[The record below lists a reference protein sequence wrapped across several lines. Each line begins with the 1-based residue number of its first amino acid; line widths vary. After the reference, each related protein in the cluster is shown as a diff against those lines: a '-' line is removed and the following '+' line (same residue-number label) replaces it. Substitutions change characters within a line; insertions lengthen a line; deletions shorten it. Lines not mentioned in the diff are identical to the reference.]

1 MSRWETFN
9 NILKV
14 VIPAFLTLILA
25 EVALIYYDFIEI
37 SPSIM
42 SWELTFGCI
51 LLSVSINFY
60 SYYSLRKLTE
70 FLMIESIKR
79 RPFKELYTFG
89 QIAIWNDISSN
100 IFQEGKKCVP
110 FGVGFLRSAA
120 FLDKMFKKNMADI
133 RRKLNTKYKDID
145 EDEIHGND
153 AILIAAKKNYDE
165 DLKQYYNENI
175 FNKNDNWSKYGTT
188 VPLNPITETTKF
200 EDNERCRSRVEFA
213 IKLVII
219 VCLASYGL
227 IYVVIECLG
236 FINKFLGFVDK
247 WIG

>member
-1 MSRWETFN
+1 MSHWETFN

-25 EVALIYYDFIEI
+25 EFALTYYDFIKI

-42 SWELTFGCI
+42 SWEFTFGCI

-60 SYYSLRKLTE
+60 SYFSLRKLTE
-70 FLMIESIKR
+70 FLMMESIKR

-120 FLDKMFKKNMADI
+120 FLDKMYEKNMADI

-145 EDEIHGND
+145 EDEIRGND
-153 AILIAAKKNYDE
+153 AILIAAKKTSDE
-165 DLKQYYNENI
+165 DVKQYYNENI
-175 FNKNDNWSKYGTT
+175 FNKNDNWKKYGTA
-188 VPLNPITETTKF
+188 VPLDPIIARTKF
-200 EDNERCRSRVEFA
+200 EKSEKLRGRIRLAITLFSFA
-213 IKLVII
+213 YSIYYIKLA
-219 VCLASYGL
+219 L
-227 IYVVIECLG
+227 
-236 FINKFLGFVDK
+236 
-247 WIG
+247 

>member
-14 VIPAFLTLILA
+14 VIPAFLTLISA

-60 SYYSLRKLTE
+60 SYYSSRKLTE

-110 FGVGFLRSAA
+110 FGVGFSRSAA

-153 AILIAAKKNYDE
+153 AILIAAKKTSDE
-165 DLKQYYNENI
+165 DVKQYYNENI
-175 FNKNDNWSKYGTT
+175 FSKNDNWKKYGTPG
-188 VPLNPITETTKF
+188 PLDPITTTTKF
-200 EDNERCRSRVEFA
+200 EKNE
-213 IKLVII
+213 KLRGRIQ
-219 VCLASYGL
+219 LATTL
-227 IYVVIECLG
+227 F
-236 FINKFLGFVDK
+236 FIAYMIFYFWLAL
-247 WIG
+247 